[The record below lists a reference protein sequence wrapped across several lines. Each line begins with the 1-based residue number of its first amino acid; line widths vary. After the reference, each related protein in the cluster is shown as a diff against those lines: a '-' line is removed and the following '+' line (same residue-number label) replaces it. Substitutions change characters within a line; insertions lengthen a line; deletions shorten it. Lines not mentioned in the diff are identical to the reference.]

1 MLRYTK
7 REWIKRKDILQNM
20 LEDCTKDSPLS
31 TGAADQDS
39 SIIAKRERSFDVDKI
54 YAEYEEELNKAR
66 RRAIGPESYRL
77 SETDV
82 NLRKYRI
89 IGGVY
94 RIDYLE
100 TPQQDKRLNERSF
113 IRTSEY
119 TEQVSI

>member
-1 MLRYTK
+1 MLK
-7 REWIKRKDILQNM
+7 
-20 LEDCTKDSPLS
+20 DCTMDSPLS

-39 SIIAKRERSFDVDKI
+39 STGGKRERSFDVDKI
-54 YAEYEEELNKAR
+54 YTEYEEELNKAR
-66 RRAIGPESYRL
+66 RRAIGPEGYGL
-77 SETDV
+77 AETDV

-113 IRTSEY
+113 IRTSE
-119 TEQVSI
+119 SPFGILR